1 MASNKKLIVIVSILC
16 IVAIMLTVGIAIVL
30 VAMNVQLTSDINV
43 KYISKNVDMKV
54 SARYYAGNSVS
65 GEMYIDGDTSKGT
78 TLHFVDGMENSGTI
92 SPAVDTIEIDKS
104 SKKLVFEYKFENVA
118 TDTTEVA
125 AIKLT
130 SVPAANNMKYSYGFS
145 KTYTADVS
153 TLELTNE
160 LDMRKILPGEVYY
173 VYIVADVQ
181 RGVLGASLDG
191 TFVWAMEETTLNTY
205 QVSYNIDAA
214 SNGTG
219 SSVYGYS
226 YIDSDGNE
234 QFTTSNPLP
243 GHVKEASEFIPAT
256 PVIENYAFIGWYED
270 EARTIP
276 YTGTDYVDSPITLY
290 PLYAEGNSEFLGANA
305 DDYVTFSNDG
315 TRNVATIDVL
325 PYDNPVEE
333 LSVGVRSNSVRS
345 GLVIGDGDLVIPDVI
360 KYNNTVYFVTDIN
373 QTIDCNASIKNVVI
387 GNFVQNAAIVSE
399 TLDDYAS
406 IEYVY
411 VGRSVI
417 SLSFIQCVNLK
428 TVYFANG
435 LKTIPENSFLRC
447 YSLKE
452 IFVPSSVTEIGY
464 SAFQDCTSLE
474 KVTFQIGSKLE
485 AVNYNSFTNCTSLK
499 EIILPA
505 GVTRLG
511 SETEGGSFTGCT
523 SLEKVYIPNSVN
535 YIGDVC
541 FKDCTSLSSVI
552 FENGINLGFI
562 PESCFE
568 NCTSLT
574 RFTVPEGVT
583 GIGRKAFANCTSLVW
598 LSLPTN
604 DSIETEAGYGGE
616 WELGSGA
623 PSYSCVEEG
632 KLENESIEE
641 FYARHMTNPG
651 DYCCSLPSYWNAWE

>member
-104 SKKLVFEYKFENVA
+104 SKRLVFEYKFENVA

-130 SVPAANNMKYSYGFS
+130 SVPTANNMKYSYGFS

-160 LDMRKILPGEVYY
+160 LNMRKILPGDVYY

-191 TFVWAMEETTLNTY
+191 TFAWAMEETTLHTY
-205 QVSYNIDAA
+205 EVSYNIDAA

-234 QFTTSNPLP
+234 QFTTSNQLP
-243 GHVKEASEFIPAT
+243 SSVKEASEFIPAT

-290 PLYAEGNSEFLGANA
+290 PLYALAEPELVDPESGYLSYGVVDGVNVA
-305 DDYVTFSNDG
+305 YVTSFPAGEDIE
-315 TRNVATIDVL
+315 AA
-325 PYDNPVEE
+325 
-333 LSVGVRSNSVRS
+333 SVGYRSNSIRTS
-345 GLVIGDGDLVIPDVI
+345 GFDYTRDLIIPDVVQA
-360 KYNNTVYFVTDIN
+360 YNEYYFVKS
-373 QTIDCNASIKNVVI
+373 IDQVISSSAEIVKVVI
-387 GNFVQNAAIVSE
+387 GNFVESIPDNFANGSS
-399 TLDDYAS
+399 T

-411 VGRSVI
+411 IGGSVTNFGVDAFK
-417 SLSFIQCVNLK
+417 SCVALKNVTLAKGLSIIGENAFNGCSNLES
-428 TVYFANG
+428 VY
-435 LKTIPENSFLRC
+435 IPNSVTDIGNCAFQSCDNLQIVEFEENS
-447 YSLKE
+447 K
-452 IFVPSSVTEIGY
+452 VSSFGGEVG
-464 SAFQDCTSLE
+464 SGA
-474 KVTFQIGSKLE
+474 KVGHVFRS
-485 AVNYNSFTNCTSLK
+485 CTSLK
-499 EIILPA
+499 EIVIPRS
-505 GVTRLG
+505 VT
-511 SETEGGSFTGCT
+511 
-523 SLEKVYIPNSVN
+523 YIEE
-535 YIGDVC
+535 YC
-541 FKDCTSLSSVI
+541 FYDCTSLSSVI
-552 FENGINLGFI
+552 FENGINLTFI

-583 GIGRKAFANCTSLVW
+583 GIGRNAFANCTSLVW

-604 DSIETEAGYGGE
+604 DSVETEAGLGGE
-616 WELGSGA
+616 WELGNGT
-623 PSYSCVEEG
+623 PSYACVEEG
-632 KLENESIEE
+632 KLENESSEE
-641 FYARHMTNPG
+641 FNARHMTNPS
-651 DYCCSLPSYWNAWE
+651 DYCCSLPSSWNEWL